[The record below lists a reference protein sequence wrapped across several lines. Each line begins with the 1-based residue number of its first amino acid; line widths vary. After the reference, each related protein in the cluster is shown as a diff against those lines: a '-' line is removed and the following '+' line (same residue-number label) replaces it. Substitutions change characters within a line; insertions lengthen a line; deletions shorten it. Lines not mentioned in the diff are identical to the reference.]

1 MVLGVYLQTE
11 TTSTS
16 GVRRSVLRAGT
27 NHHCTNPKKLHQSKL
42 ANRSLSKTAPAS
54 TIKRDED
61 PLKLSRAEIAAADEN
76 RMGERMSMMLSKMS
90 PSAEQ
95 VEGVEGFETA
105 PGHLPS
111 AGPPRRAV
119 WSSRAGDSIAKSSSS
134 EARRRL
140 PRNANAQNE
149 LEKYLYKM
157 QRH

>member
-1 MVLGVYLQTE
+1 ML
-11 TTSTS
+11 S
-16 GVRRSVLRAGT
+16 
-27 NHHCTNPKKLHQSKL
+27 
-42 ANRSLSKTAPAS
+42 NRSLSKNAPAS

-61 PLKLSRAEIAAADEN
+61 PLKLPRAEVAAADEN
-76 RMGERMSMMLSKMS
+76 RMGEQMSMMPSKTS

-119 WSSRAGDSIAKSSSS
+119 WSSRAGDTNAKTSSS

-140 PRNANAQNE
+140 PRKANAQKE
-149 LEKYLYKM
+149 LEKYLYKI